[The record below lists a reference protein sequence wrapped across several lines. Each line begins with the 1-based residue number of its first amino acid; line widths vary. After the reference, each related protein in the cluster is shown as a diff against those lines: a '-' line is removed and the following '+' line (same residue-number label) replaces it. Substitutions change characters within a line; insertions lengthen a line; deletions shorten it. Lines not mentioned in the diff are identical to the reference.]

1 MRIAIGSDHAGLE
14 LKSFLVEYLK
24 RAGHEI
30 LDMGTHN
37 PKPVDFPDFTRPVC
51 EAVLD
56 GRAERGILVC
66 GSGVGTSIAANKV
79 HGIRAALCHDTYSAR
94 QSVEHNDANVLCL
107 GGRVIG
113 QELAREVVE
122 VFLKAK
128 FSGQERYRRRVEKI
142 AAMERREL

>member
-1 MRIAIGSDHAGLE
+1 MRIAIGSDHAGFE
-14 LKSFLVEYLK
+14 LKSFLVENMK
-24 RAGHEI
+24 KVGHEI

-37 PKPVDFPDFTRPVC
+37 PEPVDFPDFTRPVC
-51 EAVLD
+51 KAVLD

-122 VFLKAK
+122 VFLKAR
-128 FSGQERYRRRVEKI
+128 FSGLERYKRRVEKI
-142 AAMERREL
+142 IAMEREKR